1 MRQRRRFVRQRVPV
15 VQRVTFK
22 YTYNTPV
29 TALVADLS
37 EGAAFILTP
46 NPVPAGTVL
55 NYKLLLP
62 SDPEPI
68 KGHARVVRTSR
79 RGPDAQ
85 GRWAT
90 GKEKGLG
97 MAVEFQNLNQEDQD
111 RIKFF
116 VASVL
121 FKVPPGS

>member
-1 MRQRRRFVRQRVPV
+1 MPV

-22 YTYNTPV
+22 YTYDTPV
-29 TALVADLS
+29 TALVADLG
-37 EGAAFILTP
+37 EGGAFILTP
-46 NPVPAGTVL
+46 NPVPAGTEL
-55 NYKLLLP
+55 QYKLSLP
-62 SDPEPI
+62 DDPQSIE
-68 KGHARVVRTSR
+68 GQARVVR
-79 RGPDAQ
+79 
-85 GRWAT
+85 
-90 GKEKGLG
+90 EEEELG